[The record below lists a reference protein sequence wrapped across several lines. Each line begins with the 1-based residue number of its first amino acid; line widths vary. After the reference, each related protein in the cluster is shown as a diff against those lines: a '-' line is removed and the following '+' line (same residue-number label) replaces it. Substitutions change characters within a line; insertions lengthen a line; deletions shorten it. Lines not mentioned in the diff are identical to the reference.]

1 LNKRGKLKISGE
13 FVIKEIP
20 FRLNVPYVDLL
31 CLRQAVSRVSLPRF
45 TWDQL
50 SKEKDDIH
58 VVLYPKDSS
67 TAIGCCLIRKVSDWL
82 QLRQLA
88 VDKDWQGRGLSKM
101 LVEYFENYA
110 RRNGVSNLFIEAR
123 NTAVDRYL
131 KRGYIQMPGE
141 LLNQDSGLTNVR
153 LEKHL
158 SADAP

>member
-1 LNKRGKLKISGE
+1 
-13 FVIKEIP
+13 
-20 FRLNVPYVDLL
+20 
-31 CLRQAVSRVSLPRF
+31 
-45 TWDQL
+45 
-50 SKEKDDIH
+50 
-58 VVLYPKDSS
+58 
-67 TAIGCCLIRKVSDWL
+67 
-82 QLRQLA
+82 
-88 VDKDWQGRGLSKM
+88 M